1 MLGIFY
7 LAESSKWLVD
17 KNDVGRNAGKDKP
30 QRRGKAIN
38 ATNTSM
44 ECFILL
50 WFRNDC
56 GVMAGRAHSNL
67 GIHARLWRW
76 CICWLEL
83 SGRSGQQLNQFE
95 RQKNALT
102 VNPARAVNRKIGH
115 WWLKSIGNSSAKLF
129 HGKQFHDD
137 KIIARDKCFNV
148 IDPWASIYNLL
159 IPTKAV
165 SQEFMVIDW
174 SKKGENKLLIGSE
187 PAAHSHFHLAGPS
200 VERTGLDHAGLRGFL
215 SGFFDRPLICK
226 HWICTHTLVSTS
238 LYLKKKSKFWRKGCF
253 YCRSRTSNM
262 PGLHKFFHPAIPDG

>member
-1 MLGIFY
+1 MLGIFH
-7 LAESSKWLVD
+7 LAESSKWLED
-17 KNDVGRNAGKDKP
+17 KKDVGRNAGKDKP

-115 WWLKSIGNSSAKLF
+115 WWLKSIGNSSAKSF

-137 KIIARDKCFNV
+137 KIIVKDECFNV

-165 SQEFMVIDW
+165 SQNSWNSW
-174 SKKGENKLLIGSE
+174 SLIGQKKGRTSFWLDLNRLLILIFISQVRVLSARAPTT
-187 PAAHSHFHLAGPS
+187 PACAAFCPASSTGPWYANIGYARTHLS
-200 VERTGLDHAGLRGFL
+200 QHLH
-215 SGFFDRPLICK
+215 I
-226 HWICTHTLVSTS
+226 
-238 LYLKKKSKFWRKGCF
+238 LKK
-253 YCRSRTSNM
+253 
-262 PGLHKFFHPAIPDG
+262 I

>member
-1 MLGIFY
+1 MLGIFH
-7 LAESSKWLVD
+7 LAESSKWLED
-17 KNDVGRNAGKDKP
+17 KKDVIRNAGKDKP

-44 ECFILL
+44 ECYILL

-56 GVMAGRAHSNL
+56 GVMAGTAHSNL

-115 WWLKSIGNSSAKLF
+115 WWLKSIGNSSAKSF

-137 KIIARDKCFNV
+137 MIIAKDKCFNV

-165 SQEFMVIDW
+165 SQEFMAIDW
-174 SKKGENKLLIGSE
+174 SKKGGKQASDWMWTGCSFSFSSRRSECWAHGPRPRRPARLFVRLLR
-187 PAAHSHFHLAGPS
+187 PALDMQTLDMHAHTCLNIFI
-200 VERTGLDHAGLRGFL
+200 F
-215 SGFFDRPLICK
+215 
-226 HWICTHTLVSTS
+226 
-238 LYLKKKSKFWRKGCF
+238 
-253 YCRSRTSNM
+253 
-262 PGLHKFFHPAIPDG
+262 